1 MAIKTFEEY
10 VRHYTQSD
18 WSFYV
23 HLLPTII
30 GWALETEFYHHPVN
44 LLEQGEETTNELT
57 SEYVRWLLSNAF
69 FLNLHSLRMTFLTQ
83 KRTIGALDFSIIFKD
98 HNALAVGRILCQL
111 SYFYQEAQNQSL
123 SRVIKFD
130 RYVVMDPP
138 DWSNDQTLV
147 HSTVINVQSNGMEAS
162 QGMGF
167 VDFANKDLH
176 IGTIISSLTQEEVL
190 FSCCPECFVGLLF
203 TEQFRSDE
211 VMIISGVRR
220 YSKYQGYQRTF
231 QWTGFYPDLKFHDVV
246 VIDANH
252 RAKQFSS
259 RILQRDLNKAWYSF
273 LKCPSTI
280 ISTGH
285 WGCGIF
291 GGDKTLKFLQQLCAA
306 TLTMVTLDYSTFNDE
321 RCKEEFDLLLKTLDE
336 GHVTIGELYQ
346 TMEKYGEIDDGGR
359 RWGRA
364 GGDDGAEN
372 GDLER
377 NSFRDFLIQELSSK
391 RSRTNRMLLIGGSSL
406 VIVVFGFF
414 LVKVMKW

>member
-1 MAIKTFEEY
+1 MEQSSPLKRRSYKPNTFQFVKDEARTQKLLGQNHLGCFDELSHVLREFEQNERTIVKYSALEMAIKTFEEY

-162 QGMGF
+162 QGM
-167 VDFANKDLH
+167 L
-176 IGTIISSLTQEEVL
+176 EVRW
-190 FSCCPECFVGLLF
+190 FFKSRADASV
-203 TEQFRSDE
+203 TRS
-211 VMIISGVRR
+211 I
-220 YSKYQGYQRTF
+220 
-231 QWTGFYPDLKFHDVV
+231 
-246 VIDANH
+246 
-252 RAKQFSS
+252 
-259 RILQRDLNKAWYSF
+259 
-273 LKCPSTI
+273 
-280 ISTGH
+280 
-285 WGCGIF
+285 
-291 GGDKTLKFLQQLCAA
+291 
-306 TLTMVTLDYSTFNDE
+306 
-321 RCKEEFDLLLKTLDE
+321 
-336 GHVTIGELYQ
+336 
-346 TMEKYGEIDDGGR
+346 
-359 RWGRA
+359 
-364 GGDDGAEN
+364 
-372 GDLER
+372 
-377 NSFRDFLIQELSSK
+377 
-391 RSRTNRMLLIGGSSL
+391 
-406 VIVVFGFF
+406 
-414 LVKVMKW
+414 